1 VSNEIEIVGLSE
13 RVKTLE
19 NDVERFSVEMMNK
32 ENLSLIKSL
41 PETLKDLE
49 DRINSL
55 EGNDLSEPSQKDSEK
70 SKTLLE
76 VKNSSA
82 TLDVVKVD

>member
-70 SKTLLE
+70 SKTLLD

>member
-55 EGNDLSEPSQKDSEK
+55 EGNDLSEPSQKGSEK
-70 SKTLLE
+70 SKTLLD

>member
-1 VSNEIEIVGLSE
+1 MSNEIEIVGLSE

-70 SKTLLE
+70 SKTLLD

>member
-70 SKTLLE
+70 LKTLLD